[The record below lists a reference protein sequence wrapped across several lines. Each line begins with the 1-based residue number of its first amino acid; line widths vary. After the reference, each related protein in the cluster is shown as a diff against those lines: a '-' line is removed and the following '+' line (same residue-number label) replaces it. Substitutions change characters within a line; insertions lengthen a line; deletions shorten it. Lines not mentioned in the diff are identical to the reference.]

1 MESLQ
6 DGSSRRIFQEELGG
20 TQGLLKLLKCDPRV
34 GISKWVDE
42 LDSRKQTFGDN
53 LPIVRPQKSL
63 IRLIWEQLQDF
74 VIRVLI
80 AAAIVSLGIG
90 LATHPEDGW
99 LEGVAILVAICIV
112 VGVGAGNNWLKAK

>member
-1 MESLQ
+1 
-6 DGSSRRIFQEELGG
+6 
-20 TQGLLKLLKCDPRV
+20 LKCDQRV
-34 GISKWVDE
+34 GISKWVEE
-42 LDSRKQTFGDN
+42 LESRKQSFGDN

-63 IRLIWEQLQDF
+63 FVLIWEQLCDF

-80 AAAIVSLGIG
+80 VAAIVSLGIG

-99 LEGVAILVAICIV
+99 LEGVAIMVAIMIV